1 MERKPLRSS
10 QFKSAGYDAATRTLE
25 IELSTGT
32 IMQYSGVTRQV
43 ADDFMRASSPQS
55 FFRDRIEEEYLGKKV
70 R

>member
-10 QFKSAGYDAATRTLE
+10 QFKSAGYDAATRILE
-25 IELSTGT
+25 IEFSTGS
-32 IMQYSGVTRQV
+32 IIQHSGVTRAI

-55 FFRDRIEEEYLGKKV
+55 FYRDRIEEEYAAKKI

>member
-1 MERKPLRSS
+1 MDRKPLRSS
-10 QFKSAGYDAATRTLE
+10 QFKSAGYDATSRILE
-25 IELSTGT
+25 IELSTGS

-55 FFRDRIEEEYLGKKV
+55 FFRDRIEEEYVGKKV